1 MPRRLTFVLYQ
12 CAAWL
17 LAYGLVVAYLE
28 QRIDNPAYVC
38 AFTLVAFGSYA
49 ATIYGFIYGLHP
61 RLYGRLPR
69 LGFGAVVLF
78 FLVVVGT
85 GRLWVEAFVVRPMF
99 PMGHKSFLDCG
110 RGHVGYVAVTICFAF
125 GFGLLARAALR
136 SVALQQ
142 QKDELENK
150 QLLAE
155 MNLLKAQ
162 VQPHFLFNTLNNI
175 YYEAY
180 REAPRTADLVEKLA
194 ALMRYFME
202 LSRQERVP
210 LSAEVAFLRNYLAL
224 ERIRFRHELVVDLH
238 VAADDDLPVPPML
251 LIPLVEN
258 LFKHGFDKRQP
269 RNCATLRLTQAAG
282 CLTFE
287 TTNCLPPAPPPAGSG
302 GFGLRNLRER
312 LRLLY
317 GPRFELS
324 AQVEHNQFVARLKIP
339 V

>member
-142 QKDELENK
+142 QFIFKIYMLVM
-150 QLLAE
+150 LSLISLA
-155 MNLLKAQ
+155 
-162 VQPHFLFNTLNNI
+162 
-175 YYEAY
+175 
-180 REAPRTADLVEKLA
+180 
-194 ALMRYFME
+194 
-202 LSRQERVP
+202 
-210 LSAEVAFLRNYLAL
+210 
-224 ERIRFRHELVVDLH
+224 
-238 VAADDDLPVPPML
+238 
-251 LIPLVEN
+251 
-258 LFKHGFDKRQP
+258 
-269 RNCATLRLTQAAG
+269 
-282 CLTFE
+282 
-287 TTNCLPPAPPPAGSG
+287 
-302 GFGLRNLRER
+302 
-312 LRLLY
+312 
-317 GPRFELS
+317 
-324 AQVEHNQFVARLKIP
+324 
-339 V
+339 